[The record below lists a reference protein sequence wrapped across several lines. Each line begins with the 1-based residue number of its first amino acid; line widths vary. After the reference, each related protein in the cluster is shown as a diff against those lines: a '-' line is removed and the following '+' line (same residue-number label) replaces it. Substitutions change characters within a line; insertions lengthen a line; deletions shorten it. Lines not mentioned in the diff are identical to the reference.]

1 MCCKFLYG
9 QCVIPE
15 NIHTPPTDGSSD
27 NPHILKYVS
36 YDRSRLLQPCGKLFS
51 WAPPVPLG
59 IFYPL
64 APPNPLGISIDHPLG
79 GGGYGYFLESHNLFQ
94 KEGMGGKQSCH

>member
-36 YDRSRLLQPCGKLFS
+36 YDRLRLLQPCGKLFS

-59 IFYPL
+59 NFYPL
-64 APPNPLGISIDHPLG
+64 EPPPHLGISIDHPW
-79 GGGYGYFLESHNLFQ
+79 GGGYGYFLELHNLFQ

>member
-1 MCCKFLYG
+1 MCDSR
-9 QCVIPE
+9 
-15 NIHTPPTDGSSD
+15 NIHTPPMDGSSD

-79 GGGYGYFLESHNLFQ
+79 GGG
-94 KEGMGGKQSCH
+94 GMDIFWNHTICFRKKVWGVNRVVTKISS

>member
-9 QCVIPE
+9 QFVIPE

-36 YDRSRLLQPCGKLFS
+36 YDRSPLLQPCGKLFS

-64 APPNPLGISIDHPLG
+64 APPNPLGISIDHPWG
-79 GGGYGYFLESHNLFQ
+79 GGGCGYFLESHNLFQ
-94 KEGMGGKQSCH
+94 KEGMGVKQSCH